1 MIKHRY
7 GSTRIVEQLKRKGHR
22 ISRCRVA
29 KIMKA
34 NNWMSKHKRK
44 FKANTD
50 SNHNYPVCRNLL
62 NRNFA
67 PDRLNA
73 AWVIDITYIQTH
85 QGWLYL
91 TTIIDLFD
99 RQIIGWSLSTSLH
112 TNQTIIP
119 AWKMAVSKRKIN
131 MDLIFHPDRG
141 IQYASKTFRTFIKS
155 NPVVTQSMSR
165 KCNCWDNSV
174 AESFFKTLKV
184 ELIYDDD
191 FKTIEH
197 AKTAIFE
204 YIEIW
209 YNRKRL
215 HSFLG
220 YKTPYEVELEFYQFN
235 NVA

>member
-1 MIKHRY
+1 MEHSLFTDVIKKEFDLSKHRY
-7 GSTRIVEQLKRKGHR
+7 GSTRIAEQLKRKGHR

-44 FKANTD
+44 FKATTD

-73 AWVIDITYIQTH
+73 AWVSDITYIQTH

-119 AWKMAVSKRKIN
+119 A
-131 MDLIFHPDRG
+131 
-141 IQYASKTFRTFIKS
+141 
-155 NPVVTQSMSR
+155 
-165 KCNCWDNSV
+165 
-174 AESFFKTLKV
+174 
-184 ELIYDDD
+184 
-191 FKTIEH
+191 
-197 AKTAIFE
+197 
-204 YIEIW
+204 
-209 YNRKRL
+209 
-215 HSFLG
+215 
-220 YKTPYEVELEFYQFN
+220 
-235 NVA
+235 